1 MKSNIEYLED
11 DFLIVGCSGN
21 EKEAIGRPSMT
32 YLQDAYRRLKENKIA
47 ILSVIIL
54 IFISVMVI
62 IGPMISNYGF
72 RDQDLTAV
80 HMSPSSDHWFGT
92 DELGRDIFTRIWV
105 GGKVSLLIGIIGTFI
120 SLVIGCIYGG
130 ICGYFGGK
138 IDMIM
143 MRIVEILVGIPYMI
157 VVILAAV
164 VLGKGITSLIV
175 ALCLT
180 SWTGSARLIRGQIMQ
195 LKESEYVLAAKVL
208 GANPARI
215 LIKHLIPNTLGV
227 IIVNMT
233 FEIPGF
239 IFSEAFLSFV
249 GLGVQPPNTSWGAM
263 ASIGQQQM
271 DFFPHELFFPAL
283 AISITMLAFNLLGD
297 GLRDALD
304 PKLRQ

>member
-1 MKSNIEYLED
+1 MDYNNEYLED
-11 DFLIVGCSGN
+11 DFLIVGCKGN
-21 EKEAIGRPSMT
+21 QKEVIGRPSMT

-47 ILSVIIL
+47 VLSIIIL
-54 IFISVMVI
+54 LFIAVMVI
-62 IGPMISNYGF
+62 IGPMISEYGF
-72 RDQDLTAV
+72 RDQDLTSV
-80 HMSPSSDHWFGT
+80 HMSPNSEHWFGT
-92 DELGRDIFTRIWV
+92 DELGRDIFTRVWV
-105 GGKVSLLIGIIGTFI
+105 GGKVSLLIGIIGTVI

-130 ICGYFGGK
+130 ICGYYGGK
-138 IDMIM
+138 IDMVL

-164 VLGKGITSLIV
+164 VLGKGVTSLIV

-180 SWTGSARLIRGQIMQ
+180 SWTGSARLIRGQIIQ

-208 GANPARI
+208 GAHPFRI
-215 LIKHLIPNTLGV
+215 LMKHLIPNTLGV